1 MKVINVIKIALTGIG
16 TALGWF
22 LGGYDTMMITLLIF
36 MAIDYLSGVMCAIV
50 KKELSSEI
58 GFKGIFKK
66 ILILFFVGMANLLG
80 TTTHIEG
87 LRYIV
92 ISFYLANEGISI
104 IENASILDLPV
115 PQKVKDVLKQLKE
128 DSSKGGENNG

>member
-1 MKVINVIKIALTGIG
+1 
-16 TALGWF
+16 
-22 LGGYDTMMITLLIF
+22 
-36 MAIDYLSGVMCAIV
+36 MCAIV